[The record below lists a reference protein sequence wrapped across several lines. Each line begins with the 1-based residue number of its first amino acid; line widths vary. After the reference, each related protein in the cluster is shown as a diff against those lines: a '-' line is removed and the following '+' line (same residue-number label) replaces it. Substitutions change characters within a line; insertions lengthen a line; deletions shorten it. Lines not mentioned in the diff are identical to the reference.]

1 MNKKI
6 YMVAALILGG
16 LVVGASV
23 EHLRMA
29 ARVSEVKAVEPEV
42 IHHVQKVAAAGADKA
57 QEALITALKA
67 KVEALNS
74 ELAALRKKPAALA
87 EAAVTG
93 EERPAEERR
102 RESWTERNERMKSE
116 EPEKYAEMQQR
127 REEFK
132 TKMEQR
138 SHDRR
143 SFLAEIDVANMSPE
157 QQANH
162 TRLIELTDKI
172 DAAMKQMMS
181 GEAENSHEVRREM
194 FESFGELGELYT
206 SERQYLLEETAAA
219 VGYKGDAAALFTAH
233 IQDIIE
239 NTTMQPPMM
248 GGRGARGGPGA
259 GRSN

>member
-6 YMVAALILGG
+6 YTVAALILGG

-29 ARVSEVKAVEPEV
+29 ARVPEVKAAEPEV
-42 IHHVQKVAAAGADKA
+42 IHHVQKVAAVGADKA
-57 QEALITALKA
+57 QEALIAALKA
-67 KVEALNS
+67 KVEALNG
-74 ELAALRKKPAALA
+74 ELAALRKKPEAEAVELA
-87 EAAVTG
+87 ESQ
-93 EERPAEERR
+93 EKPDEERR
-102 RESWTERNERMKSE
+102 RESWTERNERMKTE

-127 REEFK
+127 REDFK
-132 TKMEQR
+132 KKMEQR
-138 SHDRR
+138 SNDRR

-162 TRLIELTDKI
+162 TRLVELTDKI

-181 GEAENSHEVRREM
+181 GEAENSHDLRREM

-219 VGYKGDAAALFTAH
+219 VGYKGDAATLFTEH
-233 IQDIIE
+233 LQDIIE

-248 GGRGARGGPGA
+248 GGRGARGGDGG
-259 GRSN
+259 GRPN